1 MELKYDRRSGKDRRT
16 DDSQNVSFPLKDN
29 NGKTVEKN
37 RRLKGDRR
45 TEGLELSVSDLPDDE
60 FSNYFKQFEK
70 EDTMITENSANDSA
84 EKWEINDYKLLHRK
98 DAEFSY
104 LTIVYKDQEDQ
115 TSPDLYAFRV
125 ESDTTGIN
133 QSNKPTQVQCI
144 HDTDVYQY
152 YIEHGWSDI
161 TKSEEVYPWAIK
173 SWLAQHMKQDT
184 I

>member
-1 MELKYDRRSGKDRRT
+1 MELKYDRRSGKDRRINKEKE
-16 DDSQNVSFPLKDN
+16 SYPLQDRE
-29 NGKTVEKN
+29 GKTVENN

-45 TEGLELSVSDLPDDE
+45 TQGLELSESDLADE
-60 FSNYFKQFEK
+60 QFSEYFSQFEK
-70 EDTMITENSANDSA
+70 EDTVIVDKNTIDPN

-104 LTIVYKDQEDQ
+104 LTIVYKDEEDPS
-115 TSPDLYAFRV
+115 SPDLYAFRI
-125 ESDTTGIN
+125 EAEEDN
-133 QSNKPTQVQCI
+133 LDHSNKPTQVQCI

-152 YIEHGWSDI
+152 YVDHGWDDI
-161 TKSEEVYPWAIK
+161 TKTEDVYPWAIK